1 MGRRKAGV
9 ELGRGQAAQAIEA
22 AQKIFGGRF
31 SLLRVALDAAGN
43 EIAVGLAASTDVGDD
58 MVEDPPTSDE
68 APQAIKAQAALAR
81 MNGLAPAA
89 HLQKI
94 HLLEVAAAGPP
105 CEAGG
110 RSVLVW
116 RGVYLVRQKD
126 FYQVASLGAVNQAQR
141 ALGSKTAYSVA
152 SGLVR
157 EAHAAGELHDRKT
170 ELALAFEAA
179 MPQEVGVDRSLGKI
193 EAQAG
198 HENVFELFPDESS
211 VGSFVFHGLGI
222 QGRVDS

>member
-1 MGRRKAGV
+1 LNDRRCCVTQFREGRQDFFWFLITTAGV

-31 SLLRVALDAAGN
+31 SLLRVALDATGD
-43 EIAVGLAASTDVGDD
+43 EIAVGIAASTDVRDD
-58 MVEDPPTSDE
+58 MVEDSPAGGES
-68 APQAIKAQAALAR
+68 PQTIKAQAALAR

-89 HLQKI
+89 HLQEI

-105 CEAGG
+105 REAGG

-141 ALGSKTAYSVA
+141 ALGGETTHGVA
-152 SGLVR
+152 NGRAR
-157 EAHAAGELHDRKT
+157 EVNTTGEPDDRKT
-170 ELALAFEAA
+170 ELALAF
-179 MPQEVGVDRSLGKI
+179 
-193 EAQAG
+193 
-198 HENVFELFPDESS
+198 
-211 VGSFVFHGLGI
+211 
-222 QGRVDS
+222 